1 MDGTE
6 KTLVKKRGQIT
17 GPSRILI
24 EILSALDDFGID
36 TGQILEDISRPV
48 FIVLP

>member
-17 GPSRILI
+17 GPSWILI

-36 TGQILEDISRPV
+36 KVINATLAKY
-48 FIVLP
+48 